1 MINAGNISHAKSS
14 ADKATKAKLE
24 KLVETYLAS
33 YMKERLKN
41 KISEV
46 EIRFESNRQKN
57 KPVSKID
64 YDNVVKS
71 LYAQGFKTDLPEGF
85 HSLRIFHE
93 YVDARGKNS
102 MSNIRAEIVG
112 LDLIQEYCRSNS
124 IQKLLDLPSST
135 YDKIKFTQKSLP
147 ETEDREK
154 ILPVKFEDFNLKIS
168 YQLEQTSTARSEFI
182 RKVID
187 RWTEKLKTFR
197 YLNRVR
203 FHHEDLPIFAD
214 ISIVRSSKTSH
225 DVPMKSY
232 DIQESGVLEAPEAY
246 EIEVEIDND
255 RIGPGTPYNTTK
267 SILDLIKKAIR
278 IILSGLQGT
287 NYPISYTE
295 MDSILLEYMQLLH
308 GEDYLEKNLR
318 PGEDPQKK
326 KLRIQPRDFV
336 GPSSATLQIENI
348 MVPNEHTDVPNI
360 RTNYTVTDK
369 ADGERR
375 LLFINKEGKIYMID
389 TNMNVIFTGSYCREK
404 ALYNSILDGEFIKFD
419 RRRQIIN
426 LYAAFD
432 VYYINKKSTREF
444 ALVNTQKSLDANDEL
459 LEYDEEKK
467 EEKARENQGKP
478 EPVRYRLSL
487 LQQYIGRLKP
497 VSILISPSQNEKK
510 EHQEKVASCEFNIKC
525 KMFCMTTND
534 TTIFEACS
542 RILSDID
549 DGTYPYTTDGLIFT
563 PSNTAVG
570 SSVVGRAGKLVK
582 TTWDLSFKWKPPAF
596 NTIDF
601 LVTIKQDKTGKD
613 EVHNIF
619 QEGKNVEG
627 LQNFVQYKTLILN
640 CGYDE
645 KKHGYLQPFQ
655 DILNNKL
662 PSPEDL
668 DNNAGYK
675 PVKFQPTNPYNPNA
689 CYANILLKE
698 DGNRNLSL
706 FTDEGEF
713 FEKYMIVEF
722 AYDMTRAEGWRWIPL
737 RVRYDKTAE
746 LRNGMKNYGNAYH
759 VANSNWQSIH
769 QPVTKEMI
777 TQGKDIP
784 EFLELADEEDN
795 VADEGIYYNRR
806 GDEKKTQS
814 LRNFHNL
821 FVKRKLIMGTSKRND
836 ILIDFA
842 VGKAGDLSKWTQ
854 SKLGFVFGIDVS
866 VPNIHDRIDGACARY
881 LKYRERNRN
890 VPYAL
895 FVNGNSSQNI
905 RSGAAFHTDKDKEI
919 TRAVFGNGPKD
930 SKILGEG
937 VYRQYGVAE
946 KGFNVSSCQ
955 FALHYFW
962 ETPTTL
968 HNFMRNVVECTRI
981 NGYFIG
987 TCYDGKTVFKMLR
1000 NKNEG
1005 ESVSIF
1011 DHGRK
1016 IFELTKKYPQTGLPD
1031 DENCIGYPID
1041 VYQETINKT
1050 FREYLVNFDYLVRIM
1065 SDYGFNLIDDAEAR
1079 NMQLPSGSGLF
1090 NQLFDFMTEEV
1101 KRDPRRQA
1109 DYGTAHLMTTDEKQI
1124 SFLNRYFVF
1133 KKTTN
1138 VNSEKIANLLLKRD
1152 FVIPLSKEMQNIMSE
1167 ETEKEIEATKIK
1179 KPRGNRVTITA
1190 NAKVVNI
1197 TDDKVVEKGPS
1208 SGPQAPEAPSGPE
1221 VPPPPPPTA
1230 TNGDDAKPAPEPAKI
1245 RIKIKKPE
1253 N

>member
-71 LYAQGFKTDLPEGF
+71 LYTQGFKTDLPEGF

-93 YVDARGKNS
+93 YTDAHGKNS

-147 ETEDREK
+147 ETDGHER
-154 ILPVKFEDFNLKIS
+154 ILPVKFDDFNLKIS
-168 YQLEQTSTARSEFI
+168 YQMEQVSTARSEFI

-187 RWTEKLKTFR
+187 RWTERLKTFR

-203 FHHEDLPIFAD
+203 FYHEDLPLFAD
-214 ISIVRSSKTSH
+214 ISIVKSSKTSS

-232 DIQESGVLEAPEAY
+232 DIQESGVLDAPEAY
-246 EIEVEIDND
+246 EIEMEIDND
-255 RIGPGTPYNTTK
+255 RIGPGTPYNTVK
-267 SILDLIKKAIR
+267 SIMDMIKKAIR

-295 MDSILLEYMQLLH
+295 MDSVLLEYMQLLH

-348 MVPNEHTDVPNI
+348 MEPNEHTDVPNI
-360 RTNYTVTDK
+360 RKNYTVTDK

-375 LLFINKEGKIYMID
+375 LLFINKDGKIYMID

-404 ALYNSILDGEFIKFD
+404 ALYNSLMDGEFIKYD

-444 ALVNTQKSLDANDEL
+444 AFVNTQKSLDSNDEL

-467 EEKARENQGKP
+467 EEKSNEKP
-478 EPVRYRLSL
+478 EPVRFRLSL

-497 VSILISPSQNEKK
+497 ISILISPSQNERKD
-510 EHQEKVASCEFNIKC
+510 HQEKVASCEFNIKC

-542 RILSDID
+542 RILSDVD
-549 DGTYPYTTDGLIFT
+549 DGTYLYNTDGLIFT

-570 SSVVGRAGKLVK
+570 SSVVGRAGKLFK

-601 LVTIKQDKTGKD
+601 LVTIKQDKNGKD
-613 EVHNIF
+613 EEHNIF
-619 QEGKNVEG
+619 QGGKNVEG

-668 DNNAGYK
+668 DNNTGYK

-689 CYANILLKE
+689 CYANIMLKE

-706 FTDEGEF
+706 FTEEGEF

-722 AYDMTRAEGWRWIPL
+722 AYDMTRQEGWRWIPL

-769 QPVTKEMI
+769 KPITKEMI

-795 VADEGIYYNRR
+795 VADEGVYYNRR

-821 FVKRKLIMGTSKRND
+821 FVKRKLIAGTTKRND
-836 ILIDFA
+836 TLIDFA

-854 SKLGFVFGIDVS
+854 SKIGFVFGIDVS

-895 FVNGNSSQNI
+895 FVNGNSSRNI

-937 VYRQYGVAE
+937 VYKQYGVAE

-962 ETPTTL
+962 ETPTSL
-968 HNFMRNVVECTRI
+968 HNFIRNVVECTRI

-1011 DHGRK
+1011 DNGRK
-1016 IFELTKKYPQTGLPD
+1016 IFELTKKYTQTGLPD
-1031 DENCIGYPID
+1031 DENCVGYPID
-1041 VYQETINKT
+1041 VFQETINKT

-1065 SDYGFNLIDDAEAR
+1065 SDYGFTLVDNNEAR

-1090 NQLFDFMTEEV
+1090 NQLFDYMTEEV
-1101 KRDPRRQA
+1101 KRDPRRRV
-1109 DYGTAHLMTTDEKQI
+1109 DYGTSHLMTADEKQI

-1138 VNSEKIANLLLKRD
+1138 VNSEKISNILLKRD
-1152 FVIPLSKEMQNIMSE
+1152 FVLPLSKEMQNIMSE
-1167 ETEKEIEATKIK
+1167 ETEKEVETSKIK
-1179 KPRGNRVTITA
+1179 KPKGKRVIITTAAKVLTITD
-1190 NAKVVNI
+1190 NKI
-1197 TDDKVVEKGPS
+1197 VEP
-1208 SGPQAPEAPSGPE
+1208 PVPVQVPVQEAP
-1221 VPPPPPPTA
+1221 
-1230 TNGDDAKPAPEPAKI
+1230 KM
-1245 RIKIKKPE
+1245 RIKIRKPE
-1253 N
+1253 K

>member
-1 MINAGNISHAKSS
+1 MINTGNISLAKSS

-93 YVDARGKNS
+93 YTDVHGKNL

-147 ETEDREK
+147 ESEGHER
-154 ILPVKFEDFNLKIS
+154 ILPVKFDDFNLKIS
-168 YQLEQTSTARSEFI
+168 YQMEQNSTARSEFI

-187 RWTEKLKTFR
+187 KWTEKLKTFR

-203 FHHEDLPIFAD
+203 FYHKDLPLFAD
-214 ISIVRSSKTSH
+214 ISIVRSSKTSS

-232 DIQESGVLEAPEAY
+232 DIQESGVLDAPEAY
-246 EIEVEIDND
+246 EIEMEIDND
-255 RIGPGTPYNTTK
+255 RIGPGTPYNTVK
-267 SILDLIKKAIR
+267 SIMDVIKKAIR

-287 NYPISYTE
+287 NYPISYRE
-295 MDSILLEYMQLLH
+295 MDSVLLEYMQLLH

-318 PGEDPQKK
+318 PGEDSQKK

-348 MVPNEHTDVPNI
+348 MVPNEHSDVPNI
-360 RTNYTVTDK
+360 RKNYTVTDK

-404 ALYNSILDGEFIKFD
+404 ALYNSLIDGEFIKYD

-444 ALVNTQKSLDANDEL
+444 AFVNTQKSIDSTDEL
-459 LEYDEEKK
+459 MEYDEEKK
-467 EEKARENQGKP
+467 EEKSKENKQ
-478 EPVRYRLSL
+478 EPVRFRLSL

-497 VSILISPSQNEKK
+497 VSILISPSQNERKD
-510 EHQEKVASCEFNIKC
+510 HQEKVASCEFNIKC

-549 DGTYPYTTDGLIFT
+549 DGTYLYNTDGLIFT

-570 SSVVGRAGKLVK
+570 SSVVGRAGKLLK

-601 LVTIKQDKTGKD
+601 LVTIKQDKNGKD
-613 EVHNIF
+613 EEHNIF

-668 DNNAGYK
+668 DNNTGYK

-689 CYANILLKE
+689 CYANIMLKE

-706 FTDEGEF
+706 FTEEGEF

-722 AYDMTRAEGWRWIPL
+722 AYDMTRQEGWRWIPL

-769 QPVTKEMI
+769 QPITKEMI
-777 TQGKDIP
+777 TNGKDIP
-784 EFLELADEEDN
+784 EFLELAEEEDN
-795 VADEGIYYNRR
+795 VADEGVYYNRR
-806 GDEKKTQS
+806 GDEKRTQS

-821 FVKRKLIMGTSKRND
+821 FVKRKLIAGTSKRND

-854 SKLGFVFGIDVS
+854 SKLAFVFGIDVS

-905 RSGAAFHTDKDKEI
+905 RSGVAFHTNKDKEI
-919 TRAVFGNGPKD
+919 TKAVFGNGPKD

-937 VYRQYGVAE
+937 VYKQYGVAE

-962 ETPTTL
+962 ETPISL
-968 HNFMRNVVECTRI
+968 HNFIRNVVDCTRI

-1011 DHGRK
+1011 DNERK
-1016 IFELTKKYPQTGLPD
+1016 IFELTKKYTQTGLPD
-1031 DENCIGYPID
+1031 DENCVGYPID

-1050 FREYLVNFDYLVRIM
+1050 FREYLVNFDYLIRIM
-1065 SDYGFNLIDDAEAR
+1065 SDYGFTLIDNNEAR

-1101 KRDPRRQA
+1101 KRDPRRRV
-1109 DYGTAHLMTTDEKQI
+1109 DYGTAHLMTVDEKKI

-1138 VNSEKIANLLLKRD
+1138 VNTEKISNLLLKRD
-1152 FVIPLSKEMQNIMSE
+1152 FVLPLSKEMQNIMSE
-1167 ETEKEIEATKIK
+1167 ETEKEVETSKIK
-1179 KPRGNRVTITA
+1179 KSKGKRVTITA
-1190 NAKVVNI
+1190 TSKVMTI
-1197 TDDKVVEKGPS
+1197 KDDKIVGELQVNTDNEGIKEHIP
-1208 SGPQAPEAPSGPE
+1208 PLVQQE
-1221 VPPPPPPTA
+1221 VQ
-1230 TNGDDAKPAPEPAKI
+1230 KI

-1253 N
+1253 K